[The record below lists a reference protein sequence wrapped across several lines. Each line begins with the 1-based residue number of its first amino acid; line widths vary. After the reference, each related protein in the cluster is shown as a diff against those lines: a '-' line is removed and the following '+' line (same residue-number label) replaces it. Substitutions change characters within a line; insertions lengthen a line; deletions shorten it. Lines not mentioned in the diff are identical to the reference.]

1 VAGDE
6 LTDLRRRRTKSDL
19 IGKNRRSYPRLFGK
33 GTVEMFASHVVVRK
47 VETNFQCPWSKL
59 VTYLTFPRERIQ
71 EFEDYFIM
79 RLDKVEFEYTTSRG
93 KGIEIYSFDL
103 GHYKISAA
111 FDYHERP
118 SNREAKE
125 IITASWL

>member
-19 IGKNRRSYPRLFGK
+19 IGKNRRSYPRLYGR

-59 VTYLTFPRERIQ
+59 VTHLTFPRERIQ

-111 FDYHERP
+111 F
-118 SNREAKE
+118 
-125 IITASWL
+125 

>member
-6 LTDLRRRRTKSDL
+6 LTDPRRRRTKSDL
-19 IGKNRRSYPRLFGK
+19 IRKNRRSYPRLFGR

-59 VTYLTFPRERIQ
+59 VTYLTIPRERIQ

-79 RLDKVEFEYTTSRG
+79 RVRLDKVEFEYTTSRG

-111 FDYHERP
+111 F
-118 SNREAKE
+118 
-125 IITASWL
+125 